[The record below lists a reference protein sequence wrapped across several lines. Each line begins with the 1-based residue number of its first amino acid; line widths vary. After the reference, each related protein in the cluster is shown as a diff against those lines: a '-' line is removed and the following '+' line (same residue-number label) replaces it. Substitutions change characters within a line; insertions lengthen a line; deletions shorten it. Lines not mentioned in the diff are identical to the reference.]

1 MLRNFAVATV
11 ILFWLTAGS
20 YALAET
26 GPQYARFQFGS
37 RAATF
42 QSAEK
47 TIAAADGVR
56 SGELAEMYRT
66 ISGKEWTTEKEAKGG
81 GLEFAFLNAFAE
93 QGWEVLHVSYNEGT
107 TVYLLKK
114 QK

>member
-1 MLRNFAVATV
+1 MLRRIAIATV
-11 ILFWLTAGS
+11 VLCSLAAVPH
-20 YALAET
+20 ALAEG
-26 GPQYARFQFGS
+26 GPQYARFQFS
-37 RAATF
+37 HRTATF

-47 TIAAADGVR
+47 TIAAIEDAR

-93 QGWEVLHVSYNEGT
+93 QGREISQVSYNEGT
-107 TVYLLKK
+107 SVYLLKK
-114 QK
+114 LR